1 MAGTEGMNPKF
12 GSALEQL
19 IRDSGGRVWIVSGYR
34 SVEEQQSLWDNAL
47 AKYGSEDAARQWV
60 APPGKSN
67 HGKGIAADLGFSD
80 GGLEWTHQNASKYGL
95 YFPMD
100 WEEWHIEPMGSRDGT
115 MDTSTPTDQAGMTG
129 GPYTDPPTGM
139 MAADDPGRNFDL
151 GTQLQRVMGFLTE
164 PPVET
169 MTPEHTHPEI
179 YT

>member
-12 GSALEQL
+12 ASSLEQL

-60 APPGKSN
+60 APPGRSN
-67 HGKGIAADLGFSD
+67 HNKGIAADLGFSD
-80 GGLEWTHQNASKYGL
+80 GGLEWTHQNAARYGL

-100 WEEWHIEPMGSRDGT
+100 WEEWHIEPMGSRDGSG
-115 MDTSTPTDQAGMTG
+115 DTGGTDQTAVQGS
-129 GPYTDPPTGM
+129 PYTDPPAGM
-139 MAADDPGRNFDL
+139 MAVNDPTRNFDL
-151 GTQLQRVMGFLTE
+151 ATQLQRVMGFLTD

-169 MTPEHTHPEI
+169 QQPAKTHPEI